1 MDNLYNDFMNNNV
14 CKNCYCKNNELCL
27 SGCKCHNK
35 NNLIL
40 DNKLKN
46 LKNKDNNID
55 YDDDENL
62 NINLTIKEESSYIK
76 SNNIKKKST
85 NQIYNERNSLNSNI
99 STIKKFNTFT
109 KYQKDTYTI
118 EHEDTISIN
127 TEYNN
132 KNRHYRK
139 INNFIRDFAL
149 RKKMRNSTISNL
161 SNISNK
167 NEEFQTINLNF
178 NLNNNFHEKSS
189 EKINISIDDEQSN
202 VFEEDELMMENSVK
216 KINNSLLKK
225 KMKTIEPIPNHI
237 RNLMRK
243 ATSFREN
250 RYKERKKQKE
260 TIKLRDSF
268 VNMDYEYYEN
278 I

>member
-1 MDNLYNDFMNNNV
+1 
-14 CKNCYCKNNELCL
+14 
-27 SGCKCHNK
+27 
-35 NNLIL
+35 
-40 DNKLKN
+40 
-46 LKNKDNNID
+46 
-55 YDDDENL
+55 
-62 NINLTIKEESSYIK
+62 
-76 SNNIKKKST
+76 
-85 NQIYNERNSLNSNI
+85 
-99 STIKKFNTFT
+99 
-109 KYQKDTYTI
+109 
-118 EHEDTISIN
+118 
-127 TEYNN
+127 
-132 KNRHYRK
+132 
-139 INNFIRDFAL
+139 
-149 RKKMRNSTISNL
+149 MRNSTISNL

-268 VNMDYEYYEN
+268 VNIDYEYYEN

>member
-1 MDNLYNDFMNNNV
+1 
-14 CKNCYCKNNELCL
+14 
-27 SGCKCHNK
+27 
-35 NNLIL
+35 
-40 DNKLKN
+40 
-46 LKNKDNNID
+46 
-55 YDDDENL
+55 
-62 NINLTIKEESSYIK
+62 
-76 SNNIKKKST
+76 
-85 NQIYNERNSLNSNI
+85 
-99 STIKKFNTFT
+99 
-109 KYQKDTYTI
+109 
-118 EHEDTISIN
+118 
-127 TEYNN
+127 
-132 KNRHYRK
+132 
-139 INNFIRDFAL
+139 
-149 RKKMRNSTISNL
+149 MRNSTISNL

>member
-1 MDNLYNDFMNNNV
+1 MDNLYIDYMDNNV

-40 DNKLKN
+40 NTQIKN

-55 YDDDENL
+55 YENENL
-62 NINLTIKEESSYIK
+62 NINLTINEESSYRNSK
-76 SNNIKKKST
+76 NIINK
-85 NQIYNERNSLNSNI
+85 QISKLYTERNSLNSNFFN
-99 STIKKFNTFT
+99 IKKFNTFT
-109 KYQKDTYTI
+109 KFQKDTDNI
-118 EHEDTISIN
+118 SNEDKNSIN

-132 KNRHYRK
+132 KNNRK
-139 INNFIRDFAL
+139 INNFIRNFAL
-149 RKKMRNSTISNL
+149 RKKLRNSTISNL

-178 NLNNNFHEKSS
+178 NLNNNIHEKSS

-202 VFEEDELMMENSVK
+202 VFEEDDFLMENSIK
-216 KINNSLLKK
+216 KINRSLLKK

-237 RNLMRK
+237 RNLMRM

-250 RYKERKKQKE
+250 QYKERRKKKE

-268 VNMDYEYYEN
+268 VNFDYEYY
-278 I
+278 

>member
-1 MDNLYNDFMNNNV
+1 MDNLYNDYIDNNV

-27 SGCKCHNK
+27 SGCKCHNE
-35 NNLIL
+35 NNLI
-40 DNKLKN
+40 LKN

-55 YDDDENL
+55 YKNENL
-62 NINLTIKEESSYIK
+62 NINLTINEESSYRNSK
-76 SNNIKKKST
+76 NIKNK
-85 NQIYNERNSLNSNI
+85 QISKLYNERNSFNSNFFN
-99 STIKKFNTFT
+99 IKKFNTVT
-109 KYQKDTYTI
+109 ELQKDTDSI
-118 EHEDTISIN
+118 SNEDKNSIN

-132 KNRHYRK
+132 KNKNKRK

-149 RKKMRNSTISNL
+149 RKKLRNSTISNL

-178 NLNNNFHEKSS
+178 NLNNNIHEKSS
-189 EKINISIDDEQSN
+189 EKLNISIDDEQSN
-202 VFEEDELMMENSVK
+202 VFEEDDFLTENSIK
-216 KINNSLLKK
+216 KINTSLLKK

-237 RNLMRK
+237 RNLMRM

-250 RYKERKKQKE
+250 QYKERRKKKE

-268 VNMDYEYYEN
+268 VNFDYEYYY
-278 I
+278 